1 MAMCMNVED
10 SRLNAETKWL
20 RDQKLLITDNQE
32 REAICQLKFNPGF
45 LYAIL
50 SLLSATIAVYF
61 YLQRATHRSKSP
73 AEARDMNTE
82 CAYLDFYDNHDIWH
96 FFSAS
101 GVFMAFMALLTLDDN
116 LMVVPR
122 DRIDV
127 F

>member
-1 MAMCMNVED
+1 MCMSVEE
-10 SRLNAETKWL
+10 SRLNSETKWL
-20 RDQKLLITDNQE
+20 KQQRSLQITNNQE
-32 REAICQLKFNPGF
+32 SGARCQLKFNPGF

-50 SLLSATIAVYF
+50 SFVFASIAVYF

-122 DRIDV
+122 DKIDV